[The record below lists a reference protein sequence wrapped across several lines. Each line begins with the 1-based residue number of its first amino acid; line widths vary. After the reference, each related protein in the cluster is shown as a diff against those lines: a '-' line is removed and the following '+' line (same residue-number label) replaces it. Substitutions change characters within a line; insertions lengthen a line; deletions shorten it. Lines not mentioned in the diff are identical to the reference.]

1 MAKSFNGDNKM
12 VLLISAAKNAAECAA
27 AIERNLSE
35 KVELISAISQS
46 SVKLRNGDYAAIV
59 IDQSLVDA
67 SPLATDTLS
76 KHSGTAIPVI
86 LNFAISG
93 VDRITRDVRSALSRR
108 RQEQLLAARAAQ
120 AALRNELASAVS
132 GILLSSELALAQPAI
147 PASIADKLRS
157 VHELALQIQSRL
169 GSAA

>member
-1 MAKSFNGDNKM
+1 M

-27 AIERNLSE
+27 AIERDLGEN
-35 KVELISAISQS
+35 VEMISAFSQS
-46 SVKLRNGDYAAIV
+46 AAKLRTSEYASII
-59 IDQSLVDA
+59 IDQSLIDA
-67 SPLATDTLS
+67 SPKASDGLWKQA
-76 KHSGTAIPVI
+76 GTAIPIIV
-86 LNFAISG
+86 NFAISG
-93 VDRITRDVRSALSRR
+93 VDRTVREVRSALSRR

-120 AALRNELASAVS
+120 AALRNELAGAVS

-147 PASIADKLRS
+147 PASVADKLRS